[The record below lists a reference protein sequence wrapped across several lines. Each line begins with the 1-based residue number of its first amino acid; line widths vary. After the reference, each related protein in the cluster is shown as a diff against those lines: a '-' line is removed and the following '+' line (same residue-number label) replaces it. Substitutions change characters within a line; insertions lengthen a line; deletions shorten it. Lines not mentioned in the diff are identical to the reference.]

1 MWKET
6 GFDGYYTNHSLRATA
21 ATRLYGAGVDEQ
33 LVTEKTGHRSS
44 AIRAYKRTSE
54 EQQQS
59 VSDLIQKQSTVSASE
74 SKKLKSNESVFLDQL
89 KKLKLQLG
97 MLPLI

>member
-1 MWKET
+1 MGIHTSQQTVTKMCKEA

-21 ATRLYGAGVDEQ
+21 ATRLYAGGGDEQ
-33 LVTEKTGHRSS
+33 LIAEKTGHRSS

-54 EQQQS
+54 EQQQ
-59 VSDLIQKQSTVSASE
+59 
-74 SKKLKSNESVFLDQL
+74 NQL

-97 MLPLI
+97 MLPLIWNL